1 MGANGSPRTVATW
14 TISHANPS
22 TRSHAEHVPL
32 FQPIEELGSEPLS
45 SWPLIPVSC
54 RFRGR
59 HSRRILPAVSHSFD
73 LLLSVTLGIGLA
85 AATGF
90 RVFIPLLVAGLAAR
104 AGWVP
109 LTESFAWLQSTPSL
123 NHTFGTAAGLE
134 TLAFYIPGLD
144 HLLDVLAGPL
154 AVVAGILAS
163 VSVMVDVPPEIRWP
177 IAVIA
182 GGGIAALTKG
192 TSAVIR
198 AKTAAMTGGLG
209 NPVVSTVE
217 TAGAAT
223 VSILAIVAPL
233 LCLLGAI
240 VIVVL
245 AIRRLRR
252 LR

>member
-1 MGANGSPRTVATW
+1 VAD
-14 TISHANPS
+14 
-22 TRSHAEHVPL
+22 
-32 FQPIEELGSEPLS
+32 
-45 SWPLIPVSC
+45 
-54 RFRGR
+54 
-59 HSRRILPAVSHSFD
+59 SFD
-73 LLLSVTLGIGLA
+73 LLFSVALGIGLA
-85 AATGF
+85 AAAGF

-104 AGWVP
+104 AGWLP
-109 LTESFAWLQSTPSL
+109 LTESFAWLQSTPAL
-123 NHTFGTAAGLE
+123 VALGTAAVLE

-154 AVVAGILAS
+154 AVVAGVVAS

-192 TSAVIR
+192 TTALIR

-209 NPVVSTVE
+209 NPVVSTAE

-233 LCLLGAI
+233 ICLLVAIAI
-240 VIVVL
+240 VVWAV
-245 AIRRLRR
+245 RRLRR
-252 LR
+252 SRSSAVRPPAPPS

>member
-1 MGANGSPRTVATW
+1 VN
-14 TISHANPS
+14 
-22 TRSHAEHVPL
+22 
-32 FQPIEELGSEPLS
+32 
-45 SWPLIPVSC
+45 
-54 RFRGR
+54 
-59 HSRRILPAVSHSFD
+59 HSLD
-73 LLLSVTLGIGLA
+73 LLFSVALGIGLA

-104 AGWVP
+104 AGWLP
-109 LTESFAWLQSTPSL
+109 LTDSFVWLQSTPAL
-123 NHTFGTAAGLE
+123 VAFGTAAVLE

-154 AVVAGILAS
+154 AVIAGILAS

-198 AKTAAMTGGLG
+198 AKTAALTGGLG
-209 NPVVSTVE
+209 NPVVSSVE

-223 VSILAIVAPL
+223 VSIVAIVAPL
-233 LCLLGAI
+233 LCFVG
-240 VIVVL
+240 VIVVVVWGL
-245 AIRRLRR
+245 RRLRR
-252 LR
+252 ITSSRRA

>member
-1 MGANGSPRTVATW
+1 VN
-14 TISHANPS
+14 
-22 TRSHAEHVPL
+22 
-32 FQPIEELGSEPLS
+32 
-45 SWPLIPVSC
+45 
-54 RFRGR
+54 
-59 HSRRILPAVSHSFD
+59 HSFD
-73 LLLSVTLGIGLA
+73 LLFSVALGIGLA

-109 LTESFAWLQSTPSL
+109 LTESFAWLQSTPAL
-123 NHTFGTAAGLE
+123 VAFGTAAVLE
-134 TLAFYIPGLD
+134 TLAFYVPGLD

-154 AVVAGILAS
+154 
-163 VSVMVDVPPEIRWP
+163 DVPPEIRWP

-233 LCLLGAI
+233 LCLLGAV
-240 VIVVL
+240 VIVVW
-245 AIRRLRR
+245 AISRLRR
-252 LR
+252 ARAPRD

>member
-1 MGANGSPRTVATW
+1 VND
-14 TISHANPS
+14 
-22 TRSHAEHVPL
+22 
-32 FQPIEELGSEPLS
+32 
-45 SWPLIPVSC
+45 
-54 RFRGR
+54 
-59 HSRRILPAVSHSFD
+59 SFD
-73 LLLSVTLGIGLA
+73 LLFSVALGIGLA

-109 LTESFAWLQSTPSL
+109 LTDSFAWLQSTPAL
-123 NHTFGTAAGLE
+123 VALGTAAVLE

-154 AVVAGILAS
+154 AVVAGVLAS
-163 VSVMVDVPPEIRWP
+163 ASVMVDLPSEVRWP

-192 TSAVIR
+192 TTAVLR
-198 AKTAAMTGGLG
+198 AKTAAITGGLG
-209 NPVVSTVE
+209 NPVVSTAE

-233 LCLLGAI
+233 VGLIGVV
-240 VIVVL
+240 VIVGW
-245 AIRRLRR
+245 AIRRFRPRR
-252 LR
+252 

>member
-1 MGANGSPRTVATW
+1 
-14 TISHANPS
+14 
-22 TRSHAEHVPL
+22 
-32 FQPIEELGSEPLS
+32 
-45 SWPLIPVSC
+45 
-54 RFRGR
+54 
-59 HSRRILPAVSHSFD
+59 VSHSFD
-73 LLLSVTLGIGLA
+73 LLFSVALGIGLA

-109 LTESFAWLQSTPSL
+109 LTESFAWLQSTPAL
-123 NHTFGTAAGLE
+123 VAFGTAAVLE

-163 VSVMVDVPPEIRWP
+163 VAVMVDVPPQIRWP

-223 VSILAIVAPL
+223 VSLLAIVAPL

-240 VIVVL
+240 VVVVW
-245 AIRRLRR
+245 AVRRLRR
-252 LR
+252 SRAPRD

>member
-1 MGANGSPRTVATW
+1 VN
-14 TISHANPS
+14 
-22 TRSHAEHVPL
+22 
-32 FQPIEELGSEPLS
+32 
-45 SWPLIPVSC
+45 
-54 RFRGR
+54 
-59 HSRRILPAVSHSFD
+59 HSLD
-73 LLLSVTLGIGLA
+73 LLFSVALGIGLA

-104 AGWVP
+104 AGWLQ
-109 LTESFAWLQSTPSL
+109 LTDSFVWLQSTPAL
-123 NHTFGTAAGLE
+123 VAFGTAAVLE

-154 AVVAGILAS
+154 AVIAGILAS

-198 AKTAAMTGGLG
+198 AKTAALTGGLG
-209 NPVVSTVE
+209 NPVVSSVE

-223 VSILAIVAPL
+223 VSIVAIVAPL
-233 LCLLGAI
+233 LCFVG
-240 VIVVL
+240 VIVVVVWGL
-245 AIRRLRR
+245 RRLRR
-252 LR
+252 ITSSRRA

>member
-1 MGANGSPRTVATW
+1 MAD
-14 TISHANPS
+14 
-22 TRSHAEHVPL
+22 
-32 FQPIEELGSEPLS
+32 
-45 SWPLIPVSC
+45 
-54 RFRGR
+54 
-59 HSRRILPAVSHSFD
+59 SFD
-73 LLLSVTLGIGLA
+73 LLFSVALGIGLA

-104 AGWVP
+104 AGWLP
-109 LTESFAWLQSTPSL
+109 LTESFAWLQSTPAL
-123 NHTFGTAAGLE
+123 VALGTAAVLE

-154 AVVAGILAS
+154 AVVAGVVAS
-163 VSVMVDVPPEIRWP
+163 VSVMVDVPPQIRWP

-192 TSAVIR
+192 TTALIR

-209 NPVVSTVE
+209 NPVVSTAE

-233 LCLLGAI
+233 ICLLGAI
-240 VIVVL
+240 AIVVW

-252 LR
+252 SRSGAVRPRAPPS

>member
-1 MGANGSPRTVATW
+1 M
-14 TISHANPS
+14 
-22 TRSHAEHVPL
+22 
-32 FQPIEELGSEPLS
+32 
-45 SWPLIPVSC
+45 
-54 RFRGR
+54 
-59 HSRRILPAVSHSFD
+59 AVNHSFD
-73 LLLSVTLGIGLA
+73 LVFSVALGIGLA

-109 LTESFAWLQSTPSL
+109 LTESFAWLQSTPALVALGS
-123 NHTFGTAAGLE
+123 AAVLE

-154 AVVAGILAS
+154 AIVAGILAS
-163 VSVMVDVPPEIRWP
+163 ASVMVDLPPEVRWP

-192 TSAVIR
+192 TAAVIR
-198 AKTAAMTGGLG
+198 AKSTALTGGLG
-209 NPVVSTVE
+209 NPVVSTAE

-233 LCLLGAI
+233 ICLVCAIAI
-240 VIVVL
+240 VVW
-245 AIRRLRR
+245 ALRR
-252 LR
+252 RRNRQRTV